1 MVNIS
6 GNNGTSHNKCLSH
19 HRNDWLSSF
28 FTLFSNL
35 VGLEQSSFDP
45 VMSWTLLIKSYSS
58 TNSFNTPG
66 FLSSSLETLVAG
78 RFPVVANFI
87 SEFLQ
92 QIITEFAQAG
102 FLLFILKAA
111 YFEEVPFVLFCILFL
126 FLVSVPLFGTSDYIW
141 PLWIFDVTCTHS

>member
-19 HRNDWLSSF
+19 YRNDWLSSF

-78 RFPVVANFI
+78 RFPVVANFR
-87 SEFLQ
+87 SEFFQ

>member
-78 RFPVVANFI
+78 RFPVVANFR

>member
-66 FLSSSLETLVAG
+66 LLSSSLETLVAG
-78 RFPVVANFI
+78 RFPVVANFR

>member
-78 RFPVVANFI
+78 RFPVVANFR

-92 QIITEFAQAG
+92 QIITKFAQAG

>member
-78 RFPVVANFI
+78 RFPVVTNFR